1 MPIYEYV
8 CKKCGQKT
16 EVIQRIGEAPLRVCP
31 HCGGRLKKA
40 ISAPAIQFKGSGWYI
55 TDYARAKKE
64 SGTGAKAEADGGEKT
79 GDKADKTDKTEKAGQ
94 AEKVSRSEKS
104 DKPGGKADKKKT

>member
-8 CKKCGQKT
+8 CQDCRRKT
-16 EVIQRIGEAPLRVCP
+16 EVLQRLNEKPLRICP

-40 ISAPAIQFKGSGWYI
+40 FSAPAIQFKGSGWYI

-64 SGTGAKAEADGGEKT
+64 EKAPSAGKTESESKAAESKSGEK
-79 GDKADKTDKTEKAGQ
+79 KEKP
-94 AEKVSRSEKS
+94 AETKSES
-104 DKPGGKADKKKT
+104 KKESKKE